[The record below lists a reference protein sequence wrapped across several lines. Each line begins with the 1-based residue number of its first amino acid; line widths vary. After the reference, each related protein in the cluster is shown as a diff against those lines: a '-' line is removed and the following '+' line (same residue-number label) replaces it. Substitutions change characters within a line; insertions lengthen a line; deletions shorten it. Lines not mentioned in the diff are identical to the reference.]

1 MISWDRS
8 KSKAYSKLKDGL
20 EEVAME
26 ISCHSDPKVQEM
38 QPEIDKKVEAMAS
51 TFKSYKKLVFM
62 TEAELK
68 KDWSRAS
75 SKMSKIF
82 LGRLS
87 FLKQRWMFGTC
98 CYEQKHLKGNDQP
111 NYCVETASY
120 CLVFY
125 RNATF
130 FFNKIDFVI

>member
-1 MISWDRS
+1 
-8 KSKAYSKLKDGL
+8 
-20 EEVAME
+20 
-26 ISCHSDPKVQEM
+26 
-38 QPEIDKKVEAMAS
+38 MAS

-68 KDWSRAS
+68 KDWSRAF
-75 SKMSKIF
+75 SKNSKIF
-82 LGRLS
+82 LGRWS

-130 FFNKIDFVI
+130 FFKQNWLCNLTNWFIKSYFYTKKYVFFWK